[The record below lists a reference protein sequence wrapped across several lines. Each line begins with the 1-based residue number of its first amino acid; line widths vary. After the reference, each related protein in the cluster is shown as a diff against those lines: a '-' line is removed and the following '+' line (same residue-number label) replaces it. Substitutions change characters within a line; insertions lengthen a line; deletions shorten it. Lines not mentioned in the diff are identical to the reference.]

1 MSKRK
6 TPNTNI
12 QQKRLFVVSLRHR
25 LKSKGLRIL
34 FLTYQGGMAGS
45 TYSITYLAKG
55 LADRGHKVFAGL
67 RKEMP
72 IWDLIE
78 HPGVTRVPMRI
89 KGKFDFENWRE
100 IRDLVR
106 NEKIDII
113 NAQSSHDRYTSIFA
127 KLRFNL
133 PVQIVHTRR
142 QNPLSAG
149 GWLQR
154 KFYIKNTA
162 NIVVISDGLKRIFI
176 EKGYPEHHIKVIHN
190 GIPKKRFEQWSQEK
204 VEQFRK
210 QLNLQPEDKVVG
222 CISRFKEQPQ
232 LIEAIARLND
242 PNIKLIF
249 AGISPEQIQ
258 PYLDKFNIENEV
270 HVLGKVPPEDILNIY
285 RLLDV
290 NVLASTM
297 DGFGLV
303 LVEAMAMECPVIATN
318 FGGIPDVIED
328 GVNGFLFE
336 NEDIGGLAERIQK
349 VLSDNSL
356 RQQLITN
363 GLKTAFEK
371 YTMEKTIDGYEE
383 YFESLVR

>member
-1 MSKRK
+1 
-6 TPNTNI
+6 
-12 QQKRLFVVSLRHR
+12 
-25 LKSKGLRIL
+25 
-34 FLTYQGGMAGS
+34 MAGS

-67 RKEMP
+67 REEMP

-89 KGKFDFENWRE
+89 TGKFDFENWRE

-127 KLRFNL
+127 KLRFKL

-162 NIVVISDGLKRIFI
+162 SIIVISDGLKRIFI
-176 EKGYPEHHIKVIHN
+176 EKGYPENHIKVIHN
-190 GIPKKRFEQWSQEK
+190 GIPKKRFDDWNEEK
-204 VEQFRK
+204 VEKFRK
-210 QLNLQPEDKVVG
+210 QLNLKPEDKVVG

-232 LIEAIARLND
+232 LIEAIAKLND
-242 PNIKLIF
+242 PSIKLIF
-249 AGISPEQIQ
+249 AGAFPEQIQ
-258 PYLDKFNIENEV
+258 PYLDKYNIQNEV
-270 HVLGKVPPEDILNIY
+270 HLLGKLPPEDILSVY

-318 FGGIPDVIED
+318 FGGIPDVVQD
-328 GVNGFLFE
+328 GENGLLFE
-336 NEDIGGLAERIQK
+336 NEDIAGLAERIKK
-349 VLSDNSL
+349 VLRDNSL
-356 RQQLITN
+356 RQHLIAN

-371 YTMEKTIDGYEE
+371 FTMEKTIDGYEE
-383 YFESLVR
+383 YFYELITD